1 MRIALDPR
9 DEGATQPV
17 YGEGAGHPAG
27 FAPCDIGGDLL
38 IGDVGEFH
46 HRARGAQRLPGLV
59 VAADQHEMACVQY
72 ALAAPHSLP
81 LSGRGLDG
89 AGFAVGAALELQHGV
104 TGHENRL
111 ARHPLGHELS
121 LRGRSPQREPDRL
134 RIGDQGFV
142 HVAGV
147 DLGIQAGP
155 AQQLQAGGRF
165 GGEYET
171 HRQNLM

>member
-1 MRIALDPR
+1 M
-9 DEGATQPV
+9 
-17 YGEGAGHPAG
+17 
-27 FAPCDIGGDLL
+27 
-38 IGDVGEFH
+38 
-46 HRARGAQRLPGLV
+46 ARV
-59 VAADQHEMACVQY
+59 QH
-72 ALAAPHSLP
+72 ALAAPHPLP

-104 TGHENRL
+104 TGHEDRL

-121 LRGRSPQREPDRL
+121 FRGRSPQREPDRL
-134 RIGDQGFV
+134 GIGDQGFV

-147 DLGIQAGP
+147 DLGIQACP
-155 AQQLQAGGRF
+155 AQQLQAGGGF